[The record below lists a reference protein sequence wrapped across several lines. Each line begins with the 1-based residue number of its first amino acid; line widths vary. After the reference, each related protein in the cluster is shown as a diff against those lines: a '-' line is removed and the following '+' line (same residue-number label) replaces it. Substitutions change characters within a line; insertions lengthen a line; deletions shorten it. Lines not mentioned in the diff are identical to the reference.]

1 MNNISYVMDIL
12 KAFVLDGK
20 EHNINILWKDEK
32 PLFRASEIGN
42 ILDIKDIHTSI
53 RNFDEDEKVRH
64 FMPTPGGQQEI
75 LFLTKYGVYKIL
87 MTSRKPIAKPFQKW
101 LYKVI
106 ENIEETGKY
115 ELQLKIEETKEI
127 IQVETKEQIK
137 LALKQINEET
147 KREIEKA
154 HHNALVEAFIDRY
167 LVYFAKLCEK
177 DDGKW
182 LIKIGSSKEIQ
193 NRSLTLL
200 KEFGSFT
207 VLKILECPR
216 NEAFEKFLHH
226 HREIEKFKYKD
237 KHFNSIET
245 FLVTEKEFDEII
257 RIAIHNKHK
266 FSSVVDHEHIIELE
280 TLKLKQIEEKNKG
293 LQIHKEIIEIN
304 SNEVSQDRNEETYID
319 PIILLGDFRKHTQSR
334 GNKIQRYSPDGKTL
348 IKTYDSFA
356 YAMRDKD
363 VGESTSR
370 GCIKNAIENKLVYK
384 DSRWAEL
391 DRNMQ
396 DETIQEIGETVES
409 KTVKLGYVAMLNMNK
424 DKIVN
429 VFCDQKAAAEDRK
442 FSSGGAVSNA
452 IKRESVSG
460 GHYFKMWDNC
470 SQELKDEFLLDNELP
485 EKRIPINGKKIEQ
498 LHPITNQVIKVF
510 TSFEDV
516 IKEFRV
522 SRQTLKSACNFDI
535 ICKGYKW
542 KLK

>member
-1 MNNISYVMDIL
+1 MDIL

-20 EHNINILWKDEK
+20 EHNITIIWDNGK

-42 ILDIKDIHTSI
+42 ILEIKNIRSTISDFDDDERCVDIIYTTFGPRENI
-53 RNFDEDEKVRH
+53 
-64 FMPTPGGQQEI
+64 
-75 LFLTKYGVYKIL
+75 FLTECGLYKLL
-87 MTSRKPIAKPFQKW
+87 MISRKPIAKPFQKW
-101 LYKVI
+101 VYKVI
-106 ENIEETGKY
+106 ESIRETGKY
-115 ELQLKIEETKEI
+115 ELQLKIEETKEV
-127 IQVETKEQIK
+127 IQAETKEQIE
-137 LALKQINEET
+137 LALKQVNENS

-154 HHNALVEAFIDRY
+154 DHNALVEAFRDRY

-182 LIKIGSSKEIQ
+182 LIKIGSTKEIQ
-193 NRSLTLL
+193 NISLTLL
-200 KEFGSFT
+200 KEFGSFS

-245 FLVTEKEFDEII
+245 FLVNEKEFDEII

-266 FSSVVDHEHIIELE
+266 FSSIVEHEHIIELE
-280 TLKLKQIEEKNKG
+280 TLKLKQMEAKITESQ
-293 LQIHKEIIEIN
+293 LQKEIQGLKLDELTKITSEDN
-304 SNEVSQDRNEETYID
+304 DYID
-319 PIILLGDFRKHTQSR
+319 PVILLGDFRKHTQSR

-460 GHYFKMWDNC
+460 GHYFKMWDDC

-516 IKEFRV
+516 IKDFRV